1 MNSNKKKAVEKSEI
15 RIFLVDDHPIVRQ
28 GMRMILSQEPDMR
41 VCGEAESVSEAL
53 KKIPEA
59 QPQVAIVDLALKQ
72 SSGLELIKDMQIRHP
87 EILVLVLSMRDET
100 LYAERVLHAGARG
113 YVLKQEGGSIVVE
126 GIRKILQG
134 QIFLSEKMASK
145 MLQKMVNPKADPLKP
160 SVENLTDREL
170 AVFELIG
177 AGLPT
182 REIAEKL
189 HLSVKTID
197 SHREHIKEKL
207 QIDNASELLKHAVQ
221 WVSMQAG
228 S

>member
-1 MNSNKKKAVEKSEI
+1 VNSNKKKAVEKSEI

>member
-1 MNSNKKKAVEKSEI
+1 MKSNKKKAVEKSEI
-15 RIFLVDDHPIVRQ
+15 RILLVDDHPIVRQ
-28 GMRMILSQEPDMR
+28 GMKMILLQEPDMM
-41 VCGEAESVSEAL
+41 VCGEAESASDAL
-53 KKIPEA
+53 KIIPEVR
-59 QPQVAIVDLALKQ
+59 PQVAIVDLALKQ
-72 SSGLELIKDMQIRHP
+72 SSGLELIKDLQIRHP

-113 YVLKQEGGSIVVE
+113 YVLKQEGGSVVVE

-145 MLQKMVNPKADPLKP
+145 MLQKMVSPKADPLKP

-207 QIDNASELLKHAVQ
+207 QIDSAAELLKHAVQ